1 VRCLAYRAADP
12 LPSGL
17 PPSGPMQSYS
27 SFCTAR
33 KSSGT
38 SHHRLPFDA
47 VRCIATGDV
56 DVHGTLG
63 VSRGVDVG
71 FQQMWL
77 HVELTAHRV
86 SASERRR
93 LLRAVE
99 HSCIVLQTLRNR
111 VSVRLESP
119 DLANDPS

>member
-1 VRCLAYRAADP
+1 
-12 LPSGL
+12 
-17 PPSGPMQSYS
+17 MQ
-27 SFCTAR
+27 
-33 KSSGT
+33 
-38 SHHRLPFDA
+38 LQ
-47 VRCIATGDV
+47 I
-56 DVHGTLG
+56 
-63 VSRGVDVG
+63 
-71 FQQMWL
+71 
-77 HVELTAHRV
+77 ELTAPRA